1 MSVDTFNQ
9 EVKVMT
15 VLKACSKETHR
26 VARMWLYYTLFYW
39 MFPTIAVLS
48 SYIIANQRIR
58 WLDLVIH
65 GEFLI
70 YAITIVAGSTRLIS
84 KDIPKSGPFVSRQIF
99 NLYSHI
105 MIFPAIVVYALLRYI
120 GAVST
125 NPDPVNKE
133 VVVIY
138 SVVLLIASFVFSYV
152 VFLIDAQRSTPYEL
166 PKRAVE
172 AIAQTPETLKAK
184 FDSLPIE
191 DVVAAPEAPPGVTAA
206 EIQAEEER
214 EAETEP
220 VNGAVISEVEDEEE
234 QQ

>member
-9 EVKVMT
+9 EVRVMT

-70 YAITIVAGSTRLIS
+70 YAVTIVAGSTRLIS
-84 KDIPKSGPFVSRQIF
+84 KDIPRSGPFVSRQIF

-105 MIFPAIVVYALLRYI
+105 MIFPVTCPHSPRTRSY
-120 GAVST
+120 
-125 NPDPVNKE
+125 D
-133 VVVIY
+133 
-138 SVVLLIASFVFSYV
+138 SFHFRVC
-152 VFLIDAQRSTPYEL
+152 
-166 PKRAVE
+166 
-172 AIAQTPETLKAK
+172 
-184 FDSLPIE
+184 
-191 DVVAAPEAPPGVTAA
+191 G
-206 EIQAEEER
+206 
-214 EAETEP
+214 
-220 VNGAVISEVEDEEE
+220 
-234 QQ
+234 